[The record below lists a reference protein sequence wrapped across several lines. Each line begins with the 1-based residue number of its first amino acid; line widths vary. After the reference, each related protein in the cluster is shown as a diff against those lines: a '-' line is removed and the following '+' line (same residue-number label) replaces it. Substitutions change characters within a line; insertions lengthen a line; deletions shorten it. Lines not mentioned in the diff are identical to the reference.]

1 MMGNMMNNNNMMGN
15 MMNNNTMMGN
25 MMNNNNT
32 MIGNMMNNNNIMMN
46 NNNMMSKSQMVNN
59 NHLFNN
65 LLNDPNKQKN
75 TSLISTLQCI
85 YECFKDCEINFSGDL
100 PNDKFASEIDTILK
114 LIGKISSNNNEKEE
128 FKKSIIKFR
137 TEAAKYNYD
146 YFKGEDEIEPI
157 NAFFGLC
164 SYLNDQYQKNQNVC
178 PNEIYKELTE
188 FENLPKE
195 KFPEIYDK
203 INTFVKSFHSPFVN
217 KFYYVLSN
225 ISKCPICN
233 KVISAKII
241 DRQSVSAFIPL
252 NGRLIDSVSNLVN
265 SYISN
270 QYNSD
275 VSYCNECNYSG
286 PGKKEKGFLNT
297 PKYLLLDFGEGEK
310 DIKVLDNEID
320 LTFNS
325 ITNFGSKKYK
335 VFAFIT
341 KESNDKY
348 KAYIKKDEKNWF
360 SYSDENTI
368 NDEIVC
374 SNNVIPY
381 LAIYK
386 GIESS

>member
-1 MMGNMMNNNNMMGN
+1 
-15 MMNNNTMMGN
+15 
-25 MMNNNNT
+25 
-32 MIGNMMNNNNIMMN
+32 MNNNNIMMGN
-46 NNNMMSKSQMVNN
+46 NNNMMSKSLIINKNN
-59 NHLFNN
+59 SFHN
-65 LLNDPNKQKN
+65 LLKQKN

-100 PNDKFASEIDTILK
+100 PNDKFAPEIDKILK
-114 LIGKISSNNNEKEE
+114 LIGKISSNDNEKEE

-137 TEAAKYNYD
+137 TEAAKYNYNL
-146 YFKGEDEIEPI
+146 FEGEDEIEPI
-157 NAFFGLC
+157 QAFFGLC
-164 SYLNDQYQKNQNVC
+164 AYLNAQYKNNQNVC
-178 PNEIYKELTE
+178 PNEIYKGLTE

-195 KFPEIYDK
+195 KFPEIYDI
-203 INTFVKSFHSPFVN
+203 INEFVKSFHSPFAN

-233 KVISAKII
+233 KIISAKIE
-241 DRQSVSAFIPL
+241 DYQSIAAFIPL

-297 PKYLLLDFGEGEK
+297 PKYLLLDFGDEEK
-310 DIKVLDNEID
+310 DIKTLDNEID
-320 LTFNS
+320 LTYNS
-325 ITNFGSKKYK
+325 ITNFGCKKYK

-341 KESNDKY
+341 KESNNKY

-374 SNNVIPY
+374 SGNVIPY